1 MQVSSSS
8 SPSVPA
14 IPAILATLPDPP
26 ILDKSCPRR
35 VRLQLDLLL
44 LAIEAI
50 DLTGAQTFLKTTK
63 ELELQDIIKSRVVL
77 WQLRST
83 NPLRRNSQ
91 RRPLSLA
98 EAKALVIIACSWTK
112 RPNANMILLQ
122 LLRSHQQQ
130 HDQGLELKQFPWLAL
145 YLERFR
151 THFRARMN
159 PNRTGVMAYDT
170 DEKLDQL
177 AINLLRKLL
186 FCTGTAGAQ
195 RIWSSLFDG
204 EVA

>member
-14 IPAILATLPDPP
+14 ILDTLPNPP

-50 DLTGAQTFLKTTK
+50 DLTGAQSFLKITK

-91 RRPLSLA
+91 RRPLTLD
-98 EAKALVIIACSWTK
+98 EAKALVIIACYWAKQS
-112 RPNANMILLQ
+112 NATVILLQ

-130 HDQGLELKQFPWLAL
+130 QDQSLELKQFPWLAA
-145 YLERFR
+145 YLNRFR

-170 DEKLDQL
+170 DEKLNQL
-177 AINLLRKLL
+177 AIDLLRKLL
-186 FCTGTAGAQ
+186 FCTGTAGPQ

>member
-8 SPSVPA
+8 SLSVPA
-14 IPAILATLPDPP
+14 ILDTLPNPP

-35 VRLQLDLLL
+35 VRLQIDLLL

-50 DLTGAQTFLKTTK
+50 DLTGAQAFLKTTK

-83 NPLRRNSQ
+83 NPLRRNNQ

-98 EAKALVIIACSWTK
+98 EAKALVIIACQWSK
-112 RPNANMILLQ
+112 QPNATVILLQ

-130 HDQGLELKQFPWLAL
+130 QDQGLELKQFPWLAA
-145 YLERFR
+145 YLKRFR

-159 PNRTGVMAYDT
+159 PNRAGVMAYDT
-170 DEKLDQL
+170 DEKLNQL
-177 AINLLRKLL
+177 AIDLLRKLL